1 MANTENAN
9 AIDISMVKFDEK
21 GLVPAVVQEENGQ
34 VLMLAYMNEE
44 SLKKTLETG
53 YTWFFSRS
61 RQKLWQKGETS
72 GNVQKVKEISYDC
85 DGDTLLVRVHQ
96 TGVAC
101 HTGTYTCFSGRKLM
115 GGEEKGIAVVPPEKK
130 ADLAEVLYDLYN
142 VIQDRRL
149 NPVEGSYTNYL
160 FEKGQDKILKKV
172 GEEAVETI
180 IASKNNVR
188 KDVVYEMGDLWYH
201 CLVLLAYHNISPEEL
216 FAELMG
222 RRKGAAYHK
231 FTGKTGV
238 RPDLGYCPIA
248 VSAAPVVYYTRLQS
262 PSGHRGL
269 FHGWQVIESE
279 RKDER
284 RMTNEMTPEQR
295 RTGRALAQLQKRI
308 QKMHALR
315 DKMNAGLARV
325 TEENLDLALT
335 QKKNLRA
342 LSAEY
347 DELAKEVSCLPP
359 LDAASVLE
367 EEYNY
372 ILTIGNI
379 IETTRELKKKS
390 KIDKDV
396 RESITSGLVQFYEG
410 LRAELARTAYQKEQK
425 QP

>member
-180 IASKNNVR
+180 IASTASSCSPTTTSRQKSSSLSSWAAGRAPLTTSSPARPACAQTFDAVR
-188 KDVVYEMGDLWYH
+188 LQWQLRLWYTI
-201 CLVLLAYHNISPEEL
+201 LVCKVP
-216 FAELMG
+216 
-222 RRKGAAYHK
+222 
-231 FTGKTGV
+231 
-238 RPDLGYCPIA
+238 
-248 VSAAPVVYYTRLQS
+248 
-262 PSGHRGL
+262 
-269 FHGWQVIESE
+269 
-279 RKDER
+279 
-284 RMTNEMTPEQR
+284 
-295 RTGRALAQLQKRI
+295 
-308 QKMHALR
+308 
-315 DKMNAGLARV
+315 RV
-325 TEENLDLALT
+325 TGGFFMGG
-335 QKKNLRA
+335 K
-342 LSAEY
+342 
-347 DELAKEVSCLPP
+347 
-359 LDAASVLE
+359 
-367 EEYNY
+367 
-372 ILTIGNI
+372 
-379 IETTRELKKKS
+379 
-390 KIDKDV
+390 
-396 RESITSGLVQFYEG
+396 
-410 LRAELARTAYQKEQK
+410 
-425 QP
+425 